1 MNQKKPEWLKVK
13 LQGEKEIHEVR
24 TMLERFSLHT
34 VCEEARCP
42 NIIECFGRKTATFMI
57 LGNICTRNCTF
68 CNITPGRPLSPD
80 PDEPFHVA
88 QAVRGLELKH
98 AVITSVTRD
107 DLADGG
113 ASHFARVIEEIK
125 KLDMQIQIEVLVPDF
140 KGDQE
145 ALLQVVLAKPQIINH
160 NVETV
165 PRLYPSVRPEADY
178 PRSLQLL
185 KRVKN
190 RDRDLFTKSGLMLGL
205 GEERDEVLSVFDDL
219 RNVECDFLTVGQY
232 LAPSNQHHPV
242 IGFVHPDIFE
252 EYRIEGLKRGF
263 KHVASAPLVRSS
275 YHAEQ
280 AIQRLMF

>member
-280 AIQRLMF
+280 AIQRLMC